1 MGRIEYY
8 LQSIRAFNFD
18 KRYAWSEQ
26 LDGVNV
32 YFKSESSSNILKSCC
47 QTRTQNTEKLQNY
60 QGKYHPS
67 KEKIAIKS

>member
-18 KRYAWSEQ
+18 KRYVWSKQ
-26 LDGVNV
+26 IDGVNV
-32 YFKSESSSNILKSCC
+32 YFKSESSLNILESCC